1 MTTLDIDLTD
11 VAHGGSAVGRAED
24 GRVVFARFGL
34 PGERVRVRVAGQ
46 RSTLIRGDVVEVV
59 SDPSPHR
66 VDLVWPEAG
75 PLGVGGA
82 DLGHVA
88 FDYQAEWK
96 SHVLATTIGRIG
108 GRELADHLQE
118 QGFLPEVRALPGDAE
133 TSGWGTRT
141 RIEFVVGE
149 DGRPAMYRDASRE
162 LLGVTSF
169 PLAVEEIDEL
179 DLFGPWRSWWRPGER
194 VKALAPSGSDPVVFI
209 GGDSWWAPGMR
220 AQEAIREDVVV
231 DGELYA
237 YRVHAGG
244 FWQVHRKAAASLV
257 ELVLRGAKVQPGE
270 AVVELYS
277 GAGLLTQPLAIATG
291 EKGTVYA
298 MEAAHEAVGD
308 ARSNLEDLP
317 WARCRTARIDARA
330 VEGINGDVVVAD
342 PPRAGLGTELA
353 AILGEAKIGRIVL
366 VSCDPASMARDVAV
380 MRGCGR
386 KVTSFEAIDI
396 FPNTHHF
403 ECVTVVE

>member
-34 PGERVRVRVAGQ
+34 PGERVRVQVTGQ
-46 RSTLIRGDVVEVV
+46 RSTLIRGDVVEVL
-59 SDPSPHR
+59 SNPSEHR
-66 VDLVWPEAG
+66 VGLVWPEAG

-96 SHVLATTIGRIG
+96 SHVLATTLGRIG
-108 GRELADHLQE
+108 GRDLQE
-118 QGFLPEVRALPGDAE
+118 HFAEQGLSPRVAALPGDAA
-133 TSGWGTRT
+133 TSGWATRT

-149 DGRPAMYRDASRE
+149 DGRPAMYRDSSHE
-162 LLGVTSF
+162 LMGVASF
-169 PLAVEEIDEL
+169 PLAVEEIGEL
-179 DLFGPWRSWWRPGER
+179 DLFGGWRSWWKPGER
-194 VKALAPSGSDPVVFI
+194 VKALVPSGSDPALFI

-220 AQEAIREDVVV
+220 ADEVVREDVVV
-231 DGELYA
+231 GGELYA
-237 YRVHAGG
+237 YQVHAGG
-244 FWQVHRKAAASLV
+244 FWQVHRAAAASLV
-257 ELVLRGAKVQPGE
+257 ELVMRGANVQPGDR
-270 AVVELYS
+270 VVELYS
-277 GAGLLTQPLAIATG
+277 GAGLLTQPLAVATG
-291 EKGTVYA
+291 ESGAVYA
-298 MEAAHEAVGD
+298 MEGAREAVED
-308 ARSNLEDLP
+308 ARANLRDLP
-317 WARCRTARIDARA
+317 WARTRAARIDAHA
-330 VEGINGDVVVAD
+330 LEGVNGDVVVAD

-353 AILGEAKIGRIVL
+353 AMLGEAKVGRIVL

-386 KVTSFEAIDI
+386 KATFFEAVDI